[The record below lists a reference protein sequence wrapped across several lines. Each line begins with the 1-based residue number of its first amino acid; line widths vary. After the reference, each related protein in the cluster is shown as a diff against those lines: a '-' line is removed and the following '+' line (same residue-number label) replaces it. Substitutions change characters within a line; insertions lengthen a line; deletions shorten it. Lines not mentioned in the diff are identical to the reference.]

1 MSGSNGGFVV
11 RKKGVISKI
20 LAGAMVLATVA
31 LAGKTSAFVTGD
43 AATVS
48 EAAGRSVNIDSCLIV
63 GNNVE
68 VNVSAKS
75 LPSSDDGKYY
85 LYADEV
91 YQDGTVG
98 EIVATTDRAAS
109 AQFVFP
115 HNHYQAGSNL
125 NKKFLVAVKSGG
137 SMVQVSDE
145 HYITNPEAL
154 ATKTVVRN
162 DHGIKGILPNKD
174 DSNTFNDLGISQMVY
189 NLYMGDI
196 VGPGDGSKPIPF
208 SYNGV
213 DYVFDGVALD
223 QYDGFVHWCNFNHYQ
238 VTMTVLNNKTAA
250 GADLIHPLSRDSHVC
265 PGYAMNTK
273 EDEGLQHLK
282 AIAAFLAQRYSAGP
296 YGTVD
301 NWVIGNEVNARTE
314 WYYLNST
321 NLELNVNEYAKAF
334 RIFYNEIKAVNAN
347 AKVYTSFDQE
357 WNRKSNPGC
366 FLSKTYLDRFNYY
379 ISREGNIDWGLSFH
393 PYNAPLFDPYAWKQQ
408 SQYVSTKLTTPYITM
423 ENIYLLTDYMCQS
436 EFLSPTGR
444 VRDISLSEIGFTSSF
459 GEEYQAA
466 SIVYAYTMAENNPYI
481 KSFML
486 FRETDDAHEMESHIA
501 QGLKNLDESKKMAY
515 DFYKYMGTPSAA
527 EYKAKASAI
536 IGHDV
541 DSLVTNRTFLSRS
554 GWFLND

>member
-1 MSGSNGGFVV
+1 M
-11 RKKGVISKI
+11 RKKCVMKRV
-20 LAGAMVLATVA
+20 LAGIMVFATVA
-31 LAGKTSAFVTGD
+31 LAGKTSAVVGTN
-43 AATVS
+43 ATVA
-48 EAAGRSVNIDSCLIV
+48 EAAGRIVKINSCVISG
-63 GNNVE
+63 GNV
-68 VNVSAKS
+68 VVDVSSSS

-98 EIVATTDRAAS
+98 EIVATTDRSPNAS
-109 AQFVFP
+109 FTFP
-115 HNHYQAGSNL
+115 LNHYQPGSNL
-125 NKKFLVAVKSGG
+125 DKKFLVAVKSGG

-145 HYITNPEAL
+145 HYITNPEAI
-154 ATKTVVRN
+154 ATKTCGRN
-162 DHGIKGILPNKD
+162 DHGMKGILPNSAD
-174 DSNTFNDLGISQMVY
+174 AATFKDLGIAQMVY

-196 VGPGDGSKPIPF
+196 VGAGDGSNVVPF

-213 DYVFDGVALD
+213 DYQFNGAALA
-223 QYDGFVHWCNFNHYQ
+223 QYDGFVRWCSLNGFQ
-238 VTMTVLNNKTAA
+238 LTMTILNNKTEA

-273 EDEGLQHLK
+273 EDEGTQHLK
-282 AIAAFLAQRYSAGP
+282 AIAAFLAQRYSGGT

-321 NLELNVNEYAKAF
+321 NIELNVSEYVKAF

-347 AKVYTSFDQE
+347 ARVYTSFDQE

-366 FLSKTYLDRFNYY
+366 FLSKEYLDRFNYY
-379 ISREGNIDWGLSFH
+379 MNREGNINWSLSVH

-423 ENIYLLTDYMCQS
+423 ENIYLLTDYMCQAS
-436 EFLSPTGR
+436 FLAPGGR
-444 VRDISLSEIGFTSSF
+444 VRDISLSEIGYTSSF
-459 GEEYQAA
+459 GEDAQAA
-466 SIVYAYTMAENNPYI
+466 SITYAYTMAENNPYI
-481 KSFML
+481 SSFIL

-501 QGLKNLDESKKMAY
+501 QGLKNLDGSKKMAY
-515 DFYKYMGTPSAA
+515 DFYKNLGTANAA
-527 EYKAKASAI
+527 TYKAQASQI
-536 IGHDV
+536 IGQDV
-541 DSLVTNRTFLSRS
+541 DALVTNRTFLSRG